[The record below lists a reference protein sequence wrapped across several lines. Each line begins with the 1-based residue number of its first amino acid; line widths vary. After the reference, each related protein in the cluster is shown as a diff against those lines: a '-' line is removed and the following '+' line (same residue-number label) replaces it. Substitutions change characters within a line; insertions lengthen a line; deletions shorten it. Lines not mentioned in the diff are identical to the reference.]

1 MTRGL
6 RKTEVLSDSEALA
19 SSGQPQPSN
28 DSVVGPD
35 DIHYQ
40 MLKHL
45 PSEVLNTLLS
55 ILNDMV
61 NR

>member
-1 MTRGL
+1 METCNTPFSIDEL
-6 RKTEVLSDSEALA
+6 LDALSS
-19 SSGQPQPSN
+19 SN
-28 DSVVGPD
+28 DSVVGRN

-55 ILNDMV
+55 ILNDIW
-61 NR
+61 